1 MSFFQLLHETR
12 EIYQNFLAIFFSILT
27 IFRATEKNK
36 MAITVTVNMLLKANL
51 CISIFDARN
60 IIPSEKVCLFFG
72 KSFMMVFCSVCY
84 VMHRTARAQQFD
96 RTRYFTFIV
105 RIVSLFPPFDWSICG
120 P

>member
-1 MSFFQLLHETR
+1 
-12 EIYQNFLAIFFSILT
+12 
-27 IFRATEKNK
+27 